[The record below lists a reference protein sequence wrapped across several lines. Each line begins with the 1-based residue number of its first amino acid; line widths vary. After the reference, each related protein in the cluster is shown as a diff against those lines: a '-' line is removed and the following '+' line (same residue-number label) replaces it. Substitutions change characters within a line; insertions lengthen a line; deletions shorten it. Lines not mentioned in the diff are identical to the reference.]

1 MGDNLPK
8 ENELFAQAR
17 QFGLDECEIIEK
29 SESAGTNEKDAAEND
44 DLDDDT
50 PSPSQEIIN
59 LVKDGNKHKY
69 FVATQDKALSDKLRD
84 MVYVPQ
90 LWLTRGVLLFDTPSA
105 ASRKVAQR
113 EERVKQKTGGGT
125 MTSDES
131 KLIRRLRD
139 ERIKKAQQENN
150 TNNFERK
157 RKKAKEPNP
166 LSCKKKKTEHKM
178 STDGEP
184 AKKKRRRKK
193 KSSTEATEA

>member
-125 MTSDES
+125 MRSDDKES
-131 KLIRRLRD
+131 ATREQYKQLRT
-139 ERIKKAQQENN
+139 KKEKGKG
-150 TNNFERK
+150 TK
-157 RKKAKEPNP
+157 
-166 LSCKKKKTEHKM
+166 
-178 STDGEP
+178 
-184 AKKKRRRKK
+184 
-193 KSSTEATEA
+193 STELQ